1 MKNENKE
8 CLWKRLSKYKR
19 ALGAYAIII
28 LLSVG
33 LSFLFIKIGNSDFAE
48 RIKAF
53 ISFAVGISGTMAS
66 LYSIFVS
73 AKSDLELND
82 ERDARKEFF
91 EKLDG
96 TLVHIS
102 DNTDYIKKNVETV
115 LKNNTHEDVDVC
127 YNMQP
132 PDDPT
137 NPGGTPNTADTNS
150 SSSTNTWNSKK
161 ESKETKIR

>member
-1 MKNENKE
+1 MKNENKG

-19 ALGAYAIII
+19 ALGAYTIII

-33 LSFLFIKIGNSDFAE
+33 LSFLFIRIGNSDFAE
-48 RIKAF
+48 TIKAF
-53 ISFAVGISGTMAS
+53 ISFVVGISGTMAS

-82 ERDARKEFF
+82 ERQAREDFF

-96 TLVHIS
+96 KLGQIS

-127 YNMQP
+127 YNMQSP
-132 PDDPT
+132 NETT
-137 NPGGTPNTADTNS
+137 NPGGIPNTSDTNS
-150 SSSTNTWNSKK
+150 ASSTSTWNSKE
-161 ESKETKIR
+161 ESKETEVR